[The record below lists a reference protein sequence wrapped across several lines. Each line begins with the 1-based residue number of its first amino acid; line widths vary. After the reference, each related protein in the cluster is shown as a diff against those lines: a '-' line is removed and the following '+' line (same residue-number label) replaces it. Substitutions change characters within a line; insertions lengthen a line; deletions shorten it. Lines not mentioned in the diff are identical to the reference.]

1 MLFWLNYTGNLSI
14 FKNGENV
21 ASSAGNQHPDDPY
34 SAAAFTE
41 SEYSFV
47 IGANPT
53 DLSDTAGLA
62 LDDVKVWFHPLTDQD
77 VKQVYE
83 EYDVE

>member
-1 MLFWLNYTGNLSI
+1 MHECTATLLGLGCI

-62 LDDVKVWFHPLTDQD
+62 LDDVKVYGVWQSPF
-77 VKQVYE
+77 
-83 EYDVE
+83 